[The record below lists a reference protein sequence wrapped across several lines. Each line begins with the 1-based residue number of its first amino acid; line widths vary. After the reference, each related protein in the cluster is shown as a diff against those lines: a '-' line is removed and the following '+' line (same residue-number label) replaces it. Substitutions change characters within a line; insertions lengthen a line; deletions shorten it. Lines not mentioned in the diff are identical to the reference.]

1 VRQVRA
7 ALGCRAAGGGREVCG
22 VGSGTHTVTFAR
34 SVGDLFAAVGIVF
47 CIPFVILAIGIPI
60 VLGVRFLLWIA
71 GML

>member
-7 ALGCRAAGGGREVCG
+7 ALGCRAAGGGRDVCG
-22 VGSGTHTVTFAR
+22 VDAGPHTVTFAR
-34 SVGDLFAAVGIVF
+34 VVGDLFAAVGVVF

-60 VLGVRFLLWIA
+60 VLCVRGLLWIA